1 MAVEDLTFNTT
12 AGQTIARHLMV
23 AYMNVAATPD
33 TPEWAAFGKRVADS
47 DLEMDWG
54 QETVQDI
61 LGDAWTTMKKPTKTQ
76 SFDPIPLDSGDKAAQ
91 KLWNLAV
98 REENAQALSNMDMLI
113 AHFYVG
119 QEKQNFAERYSGS
132 AIAVTRY
139 GGEGGGNLTF
149 GTEVT
154 YGGARTIGTV
164 AKDPSGKVTFTPAGA
179 GG

>member
-12 AGQTIARHLMV
+12 AGQTVARHLMV
-23 AYMNVAATPD
+23 AYLNVGANE

-47 DLEMDWG
+47 DMEMDWG
-54 QETVQDI
+54 QDTVQDI
-61 LGDAWTTMKKPTKTQ
+61 LGDTFTTMKKPTKTQ
-76 SFDPIPLDSGDKAAQ
+76 TFDPIPLDAGDKVAQ

-98 REENAQALSNMDMLI
+98 REENAQALSSMDMMV

-119 QEKQNFAERYSGS
+119 AEKQNFAERYPSS

-154 YGGARTIGTV
+154 YGGTRVVGTV

>member
-23 AYMNVAATPD
+23 AYLNVGANE
-33 TPEWAAFGKRVADS
+33 TPEWAAFGKRVSDS
-47 DLEMDWG
+47 DMEMDWG
-54 QETVQDI
+54 QDTVQDI
-61 LGDAWTTMKKPTKTQ
+61 LGDTFTTMKKPTKTQ
-76 SFDPIPLDSGDKAAQ
+76 TFDPIPLDAGDKAAQ

-154 YGGARTIGTV
+154 YGGTRTVGTV
-164 AKDPSGKVTFTPAGA
+164 AKDGAKVTFTPTGAGA
-179 GG
+179 